1 MKLKYTV
8 FAIILIVLLG
18 LLVFAGTVD
27 LKNEFFSAA
36 SLLDAD
42 DLKLFDGVYTHDKIS
57 KYDFEIKDGDYSIAY
72 TLYTEDF
79 KTYFLESRDNFDFVI
94 RLDENAYEL
103 DVPWSTVKYFQN
115 CKSYNRRYSSI
126 YDGIIDVLRK
136 NTDEDDFSS
145 RTSIIDYNGLSRQN
159 NAVTLEMKDISAF
172 MEDVKEYLSS
182 DDMAKMLNALYG
194 ADCTSE
200 KLHSIIEET
209 LNVKSGS
216 LQYKRSIVADTA
228 HEETISLGIDDNVF
242 DVRITNK
249 SANDAFEGSLIV
261 SDKKKT
267 VDFSLI
273 LAKNDEGEI
282 VTLRNGSIFTEVMAK
297 DKSSITYLN
306 KNGSYEMKMTFSTLP
321 DAKFGEN
328 IYDATASSQKNRM
341 LCELSPWLTSNGNA
355 ALLFK
360 TYEVGLKP
368 ISFNLED
375 LKINFDE

>member
-1 MKLKYTV
+1 
-8 FAIILIVLLG
+8 
-18 LLVFAGTVD
+18 
-27 LKNEFFSAA
+27 
-36 SLLDAD
+36 
-42 DLKLFDGVYTHDKIS
+42 
-57 KYDFEIKDGDYSIAY
+57 
-72 TLYTEDF
+72 
-79 KTYFLESRDNFDFVI
+79 
-94 RLDENAYEL
+94 
-103 DVPWSTVKYFQN
+103 
-115 CKSYNRRYSSI
+115 
-126 YDGIIDVLRK
+126 
-136 NTDEDDFSS
+136 
-145 RTSIIDYNGLSRQN
+145 
-159 NAVTLEMKDISAF
+159 MKDISAF

-182 DDMAKMLNALYG
+182 DDMAKMLNELYG

-297 DKSSITYLN
+297 DKSSITYLH

-375 LKINFDE
+375 VKINFDGRNTGRDRSGQRHPERDLRYCTDHFDDTLHDNIEHAAEITGKGTDQDAQEEADDRAGKRQRQGHLTAVQNPGEQVTSQRVRAEQHHLCARAAIAALSCAEQMQVSLEQA